1 MKKQT
6 KLVVAD
12 LKPLQEERVR
22 GGRVATAPSVS
33 EIVVTKPTDI
43 SSVQ

>member
-12 LKPLQEERVR
+12 LKPRQEERVR
-22 GGRVATAPSVS
+22 GGREVRAPQVS
-33 EIVVTKPTDI
+33 EIVVTKSTDI
-43 SSVQ
+43 SSVG